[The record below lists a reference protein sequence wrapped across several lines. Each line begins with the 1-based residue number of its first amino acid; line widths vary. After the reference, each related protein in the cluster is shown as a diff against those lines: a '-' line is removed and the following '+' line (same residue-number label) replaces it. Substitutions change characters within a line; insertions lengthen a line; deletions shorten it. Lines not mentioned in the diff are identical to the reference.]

1 MESQISEDKDEH
13 SVQDELMLLYSE
25 LEKVNERTAKLV
37 DLNEELKDIKA
48 DSVEIERATERLEN
62 IIRSRD
68 NAE

>member
-1 MESQISEDKDEH
+1 M
-13 SVQDELMLLYSE
+13 QDELMLLYSE